1 MPFVISFFYLP
12 MSFLIPSSSGLASA
26 TMGIM
31 APLGEF
37 VHIPASLI
45 ITAYQS
51 ASGVLNLVAPTS
63 GIVMGALA
71 LGHVE
76 IGIWYKF
83 IAKLIFAIIGV
94 SILILVLAT
103 LF

>member
-1 MPFVISFFYLP
+1 
-12 MSFLIPSSSGLASA
+12 
-26 TMGIM
+26 MGIM

-37 VHIPASLI
+37 VNVKPSLI

-71 LGHVE
+71 LGR
-76 IGIWYKF
+76 ISLGTWWKF
-83 IAKLIFAIIGV
+83 VTKLIVVIVIV
-94 SILILVLAT
+94 SILLLILGTFLPF
-103 LF
+103 L